1 MPNCRMLTE
10 FVYGFVVLWW
20 FYHVHRSV
28 STQIA
33 GSRDVATTAFLTHR
47 QTMVNSIAAVMF
59 FAEVCRDR
67 KRDTRVAK
75 VATYSMNHAVNESLP
90 WQKRQAKTTL
100 GETDPFFQTTT
111 HNTF

>member
-1 MPNCRMLTE
+1 MR
-10 FVYGFVVLWW
+10 
-20 FYHVHRSV
+20 
-28 STQIA
+28 
-33 GSRDVATTAFLTHR
+33 
-47 QTMVNSIAAVMF
+47 VNSIAAVML

-100 GETDPFFQTTT
+100 GETDPFFSDN
-111 HNTF
+111 NTQYILRYFELPAFCASAEDSKAEQINKIGCQMP